1 MIPGGFHMQY
11 VTTLM
16 MDELGRFALPEA
28 LLEQLHIHT
37 GQAFNVYLGADG
49 IVYLQPSDVF
59 HANQQYPI

>member
-1 MIPGGFHMQY
+1 MQY

-16 MDELGRFALPEA
+16 IDELGRFALPEA

-49 IVYLQPSDVF
+49 IIYLQPSDVF
-59 HANQQYPI
+59 HTNK